1 VKKVEFEFSHRSKP
15 YTEMKTKVTRLSI
28 VRIDQAWLLFSLLLY
43 ISKTQT
49 SLSLKER
56 ENRTEQNRTEK
67 KRKEKTNAAWS
78 KKVSQVCNSK
88 ICCSLH
94 IEVKNKSKYEFLLYR
109 YSAIFFLV
117 VRSITETTE
126 IKRNCASIF
135 QIRVCRMLFYW
146 HISVFI
152 VRKRKT
158 NFLLFLSGQ
167 FYEYRFF
174 FSIIIDWGYQATC
187 K

>member
-1 VKKVEFEFSHRSKP
+1 MKKVEFEFSHRSKP
-15 YTEMKTKVTRLSI
+15 YTEMKTRVTRLSI

-56 ENRTEQNRTEK
+56 EN
-67 KRKEKTNAAWS
+67 RKEKTNAAWS

-109 YSAIFFLV
+109 YSAFFSC
-117 VRSITETTE
+117 RSINY
-126 IKRNCASIF
+126 RNNWNKEKLCFNISNSRLSNAFLLTHISLYSKKTKNKFSSIF
-135 QIRVCRMLFYW
+135 IRPVLWVSLHFFNHYW
-146 HISVFI
+146 LRIPSYV
-152 VRKRKT
+152 
-158 NFLLFLSGQ
+158 
-167 FYEYRFF
+167 
-174 FSIIIDWGYQATC
+174 
-187 K
+187 

>member
-1 VKKVEFEFSHRSKP
+1 
-15 YTEMKTKVTRLSI
+15 MKTRVTRLSI

-56 ENRTEQNRTEK
+56 ENRTEQ

-109 YSAIFFLV
+109 YAAFFLV
-117 VRSITETTE
+117 VRSIIETTE
-126 IKRNCASIF
+126 IKRSCASIF

-167 FYEYRFF
+167 FYEYRFI

-187 K
+187 KYIIYELMKSVWPE

>member
-1 VKKVEFEFSHRSKP
+1 MKKVEFEFSHRSKP
-15 YTEMKTKVTRLSI
+15 YTEMKTRVTRLSI

-56 ENRTEQNRTEK
+56 ENRTEK

-78 KKVSQVCNSK
+78 QKVSQVCNSK

-109 YSAIFFLV
+109 YSAFFSC
-117 VRSITETTE
+117 RSINY
-126 IKRNCASIF
+126 RNNWNKEKLCF
-135 QIRVCRMLFYW
+135 N
-146 HISVFI
+146 IS
-152 VRKRKT
+152 
-158 NFLLFLSGQ
+158 NSLLSNEFLLTH
-167 FYEYRFF
+167 
-174 FSIIIDWGYQATC
+174 FSLYSKKTKNKFSPILIRPVLWVSLHFSNDDWLMIL
-187 K
+187 